1 MRLARLSRLAAIVAV
16 AAIEISCGD
25 VFRPI
30 AIPQNPNPPDPE
42 SLHFALVVTDDGT
55 QNPGASSRIDVSG
68 DTNVGTARMG
78 IGPVHAAMLPSGAAA
93 FVANQGD
100 DTVSSYATSIATAVN
115 TITLPPGSA
124 PSYVHTTQTDTV
136 YVANAGS
143 ATISVINALRNVVTQ
158 TIGVGTNPIAL
169 AETPDSKR
177 LYVVN
182 QGSNSVTAV
191 NVVDKTVNAT
201 IPVGSGP
208 ILAAARSDS
217 ARVYIL
223 SQGSGTIS
231 VIDTATDTVLGAP
244 VSVGAANFMYYEKNL
259 NRLYLTV
266 PGSGQ
271 LVVVNVAADPPVVL
285 PNVDL
290 TTSCPGCVLDGVTAL
305 PNKLRAYVSS
315 HQISVAGPC
324 VHVDNVNAPDINPPC
339 ITTLLTT
346 IKVPENTVLG
356 TAVLPHQ
363 VIPGAP
369 PVTRPD
375 VTVVPACDSAR
386 VRRYIASAVDSTRV
400 YVANCDGGTTD
411 IVRTSDDSFVL
422 GLPAP
427 FSQSA
432 PGNNGSPP
440 PQNPVFVVPGPK

>member
-1 MRLARLSRLAAIVAV
+1 MRLARVSQLAAILAV

-42 SLHFALVVTDDGT
+42 SLHFALVLTDDST
-55 QNPGASSRIDVSG
+55 LNPGASSRIDVSG
-68 DTNVGTARMG
+68 DTNVGTTRVG
-78 IGPVHAAMLPSGAAA
+78 IGPVHAAMLPSGATV

-100 DTVSSYATSIATAVN
+100 DTISEYPTSVATSVN
-115 TITLPPGSA
+115 TITLPAGSA
-124 PSYVHTTQTDTV
+124 PAYVHTTQTDTM
-136 YVANAGS
+136 YVANSGN
-143 ATISVINALRNVVTQ
+143 ATVSVINALRNVVTQ
-158 TIGVGTNPIAL
+158 TIGVGDNPIAL
-169 AETPDSKR
+169 AETPDGKK

-182 QGSNSVTAV
+182 QGSNSVTAI

-201 IPVGSGP
+201 IPVGSTP
-208 ILAAARSDS
+208 IMAIARSDS
-217 ARVYIL
+217 ARVYVL
-223 SQGSGTIS
+223 NQGSGTIS
-231 VIDTATDTVLGAP
+231 VIDTASDTVTGGPLA
-244 VSVGAANFMYYEKNL
+244 VGAANFMSYEKNL

-271 LVVVNVAADPPVVL
+271 LVVVNVASDPPNVL
-285 PNVDL
+285 PSVDL
-290 TTSCPGCVLDGVTAL
+290 TSSCPGCVLDGVAAL
-305 PNKLRAYVSS
+305 PNQLRAYVSS

-324 VHVDNVNAPDINPPC
+324 VHVDNVDVPDISPPC

-356 TAVLPHQ
+356 TVILPHK
-363 VIPGAP
+363 VVPGTTL
-369 PVTRPD
+369 TRPD

-386 VRRYIASAVDSTRV
+386 FRRYIASAVDSTRV

-411 IVRTSDDSFVL
+411 IVRTSDDTFVL

-432 PGNNGSPP
+432 PGSNGSPA
-440 PQNPVFVVPGPK
+440 PQNPVFVVPGPR